1 MSKPSVRI
9 CADCRHCT
17 LQRQLL
23 ILEVEKCAHPRAVD
37 VVTGK
42 AVWDARQLR
51 TPGSRLCGPGGR
63 LWAAKDALDVLR
75 GDAPVLHPSDAPRY
89 WTDSVSLG
97 SDVLRVYPD
106 KTQAPDI
113 LTVVEPLAPRRSK
126 A

>member
-1 MSKPSVRI
+1 MNKPAVRI

-63 LWAAKDALDVLR
+63 LWASKAQADLYDPAKPF
-75 GDAPVLHPSDAPRY
+75 GDGKFAGPLNAQAARMSDPI
-89 WTDSVSLG
+89 
-97 SDVLRVYPD
+97 
-106 KTQAPDI
+106 DI